1 MNNVRFWS
9 NKVTHFDISI
19 KNKCVPLRKTICRNK
34 WLEKMDIYTAG
45 PRWSCMIFFYLD
57 VDISD
62 PKSIETYGR
71 VPGLHIFVD
80 IGG

>member
-1 MNNVRFWS
+1 
-9 NKVTHFDISI
+9 
-19 KNKCVPLRKTICRNK
+19 
-34 WLEKMDIYTAG
+34 MDIYTAG
-45 PRWSCMIFFYLD
+45 PRWLCMIIFYLD